1 VDQHNQGTFPLEGA
15 HLATPCTDC
24 HKKQKDWNFR
34 AIGMNCKDCHKDVH
48 QNLIQTR
55 YYPDGN
61 CKICHN
67 VTSWEDITFD
77 HSKTEFKLT
86 GAHLKHN
93 CKACH
98 LANVVNGIKQ
108 PKFSGLSMNCSGCHE
123 DKHFKQFEKNGETAC
138 TECHVTE
145 NWKASK
151 FDHNKAEFKLDGKH
165 INVSCA
171 KCHKPQQE
179 GSSFYVKY
187 KLKVFTCESC
197 HS

>member
-1 VDQHNQGTFPLEGA
+1 
-15 HLATPCTDC
+15 
-24 HKKQKDWNFR
+24 
-34 AIGMNCKDCHKDVH
+34 MNCKDCHKDIH
-48 QNLIQTR
+48 QNIIETK
-55 YYPDGN
+55 YYPEGN

-67 VTSWEDITFD
+67 VATWNDITFD

-86 GAHLKHN
+86 GAHLKQD
-93 CKACH
+93 CKSCH
-98 LANVVNGIKQ
+98 QPNVVNGIAQ
-108 PKFSGLSMNCSGCHE
+108 AKFSGLTMNCSGCHE
-123 DKHFKQFEKNGETAC
+123 DKHFKQFEKKGVTTC
-138 TECHVTE
+138 TECHDAE

-151 FDHNKAEFKLDGKH
+151 FDHSKAEFKLDGKH
-165 INVSCA
+165 INVPCA